1 MVFVSGCSCC
11 SRYLGGGEP
20 RWSLCGRPLMGILGL
35 HGSGPAGLYGLGA
48 SGLIKVGR
56 EVVGEWR
63 SHWVSRVAWLGSE
76 GSQNREDGWGKGS

>member
-1 MVFVSGCSCC
+1 MD
-11 SRYLGGGEP
+11 
-20 RWSLCGRPLMGILGL
+20 ILGL
-35 HGSGPAGLYGLGA
+35 YGSGSGFLYVSGA